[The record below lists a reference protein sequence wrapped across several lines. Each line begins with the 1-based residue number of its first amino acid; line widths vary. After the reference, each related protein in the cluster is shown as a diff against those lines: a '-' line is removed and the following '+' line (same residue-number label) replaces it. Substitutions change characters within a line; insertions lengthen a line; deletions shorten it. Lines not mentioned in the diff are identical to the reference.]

1 METDIKEENF
11 RKIYSSRIERG
22 LNKMY
27 LVEYVTSL
35 IYKLEDVKRELFPDC
50 ETAREFIIAKQ
61 NDMSK
66 GGDVFFLLKF
76 KEVK

>member
-1 METDIKEENF
+1 
-11 RKIYSSRIERG
+11 
-22 LNKMY
+22 MY

-50 ETAREFIIAKQ
+50 ETAREYIITKQ
-61 NDMSK
+61 NDMTR